1 MKYNQMQ
8 PTESISI
15 NKPLFPCFFRVVL
28 KKFMLAGRLELHPYS
43 NIASHHPVI
52 YFFTSL
58 INS

>member
-1 MKYNQMQ
+1 MQ